1 MNKVVLK
8 GRLTKDIELRYT
20 QSAEPKAFAM
30 FSVVVNRFKKDECD
44 FINCK
49 AWGKTAEFL
58 SKYFTKGQEILLE
71 GRIEVNTSDTD
82 GVKTTFTNVVAE
94 QVEFCGNKGGNTTQ
108 DDTIGST
115 PTAGFTPTTEEDDD
129 LPF

>member
-1 MNKVVLK
+1 MNRVILK

-20 QSAEPKAFAM
+20 QSAEPKAFAI
-30 FSVVVNRFKKDECD
+30 FSVAVNRFKEGAD

-58 SKYFTKGQEILLE
+58 NKYFTKGQEILLE
-71 GRIEVNTSDTD
+71 GRIEVNVADVD
-82 GVKTTFTNVVAE
+82 GVKTTFTNVIAE
-94 QVEFCGNKGGNTTQ
+94 QVEFCGSKGQIVAETNSNNEATGHMQ
-108 DDTIGST
+108 D
-115 PTAGFTPTTEEDDD
+115 DDD

>member
-1 MNKVVLK
+1 MNKVILK

-30 FSVVVNRFKKDECD
+30 FSVAVNRFKKDECD

-58 SKYFTKGQEILLE
+58 GKYFSKGQEILLE
-71 GRIEVNTSDTD
+71 GRIEVSTSDTD
-82 GVKTTFTNVVAE
+82 GVKTIFTNVVAE
-94 QVEFCGNKGGNTTQ
+94 QVEFCGNKGSNITQVENT
-108 DDTIGST
+108 ST
-115 PTAGFTPTTEEDDD
+115 AQEEDDD

>member
-1 MNKVVLK
+1 MNKVILK
-8 GRLTKDIELRYT
+8 GRLTKDIEVKYT
-20 QSAEPKAFAM
+20 QSADPKAYAM
-30 FSVVVNRFKKDECD
+30 FSVAVNRFKDGAD

-58 SKYFTKGQEILLE
+58 GKYFTKGQEILIE
-71 GRIEVNTSDTD
+71 GRIEVSQAETD

-94 QVEFCGNKGGNTTQ
+94 RVDFCGSKGNAGNVETNQ
-108 DDTIGST
+108 
-115 PTAGFTPTTEEDDD
+115 EDDE